1 MSPES
6 TALHQTHPGTAPA
19 VEEYNICTHYNR
31 FNSSTY
37 NYHIQYCSR
46 FLHPEGLDNLEDV
59 HHSLSLAALNSSDY
73 GTEHARTAHCV
84 TAWEA
89 E

>member
-1 MSPES
+1 MYQKS
-6 TALHQTHPGTAPA
+6 PGTQGELQTQPGTGP
-19 VEEYNICTHYNR
+19 VEWHDIFENYSCR
-31 FNSSTY
+31 FCA
-37 NYHIQYCSR
+37 YHSENTSR